1 MTPKNELG
9 LVSETENSVIDCSRV
24 KIGGGGGLDPHWK
37 AANPHCKHRIK
48 S

>member
-24 KIGGGGGLDPHWK
+24 KIGGVELDPHWK
-37 AANPHCKHRIK
+37 AANPTANTG
-48 S
+48 